1 MEKNDVV
8 ETSDDFC
15 RLFDHK
21 DNPKK
26 TIIYMGLSAAALFA
40 LSWRL
45 MKTKTSFTETIT
57 LTSREHAVFKKSLQL
72 LYG

>member
-1 MEKNDVV
+1 MESKWEKNDVV

-40 LSWRL
+40 LS
-45 MKTKTSFTETIT
+45 
-57 LTSREHAVFKKSLQL
+57 
-72 LYG
+72 